1 MNYKFMN
8 YALEHTEGNE
18 FRVLYFIANTLS
30 MKEANRCKI
39 YNEVIADYLNMDK
52 RSVMRMT
59 KKLEEKSLL
68 KKDLVFENGKS
79 KVFYSLNYAVLN
91 DKDGTENAPNMCKD
105 GTDNASILDRT
116 VTLNKNE
123 KEITKTNND
132 KTNEKELIC
141 YGTKQ
146 DLDPIIHNNINS
158 YIHNNINTEE
168 HNTETH
174 INIGTEYNTCIGTE
188 HKKEKCSI
196 EYPF

>member
-1 MNYKFMN
+1 MNYRFMN
-8 YALEHTEGNE
+8 YALGHTEGNE
-18 FRVLYFIANTLS
+18 FRVLYFIANTLN
-30 MKEANRCKI
+30 MKEVNRCKI

-79 KVFYSLNYAVLN
+79 KVFYSLNYAVLD

-116 VTLNKNE
+116 VTENASILDRTVTLNKNI
-123 KEITKTNND
+123 KEQTKT
-132 KTNEKELIC
+132 
-141 YGTKQ
+141 
-146 DLDPIIHNNINS
+146 
-158 YIHNNINTEE
+158 NNINTEK

-188 HKKEKCSI
+188 DKKGKYSI